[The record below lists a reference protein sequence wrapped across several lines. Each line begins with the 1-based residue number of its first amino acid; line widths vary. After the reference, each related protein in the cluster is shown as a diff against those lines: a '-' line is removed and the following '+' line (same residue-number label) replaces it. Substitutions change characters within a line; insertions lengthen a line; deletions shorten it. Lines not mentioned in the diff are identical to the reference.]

1 MPLTLVVWLQF
12 LEEVSEIQRKAAE
25 EEQRKL
31 EAELLAKQKK
41 SGSRQKSGKA

>member
-1 MPLTLVVWLQF
+1 MPLTVMVLLQF
-12 LEEVSEIQRKAAE
+12 LDEVSEIQRKAAE